1 MYEYDKD
8 FWRAID
14 ELTWNQVK
22 RCAKMVVDTL
32 IGVMITIGVQPVRL
46 YEYVRYRWS
55 HRDEVKIECEANERF
70 EHLKVSGRI

>member
-22 RCAKMVVDTL
+22 RCAKMVVVTL

-46 YEYVRYRWS
+46 YEHVRYRWS
-55 HRDEVKIECEANERF
+55 HRDEVKIEREANERF
-70 EHLKVSGRI
+70 EHLKVSGHI